1 QSHRRIVMNITKL
14 VDQIRSKQSFLC
26 VGLDTDIQKMPA
38 HLSNDTTGIFDFNK
52 AIIDA
57 THDLAV
63 AYKINTA
70 FYEALGVAGY
80 QALEQT
86 VAYLKKH
93 YPDQFVIADA
103 KRGDIGNTSTQY
115 AKAFFEAMDFDA
127 VTVAPYMGRDSVEPF
142 LQFEGKYAILLA
154 LTSNH
159 GAFDF
164 QTLSDVEGQKLYEH
178 VIRTSQSWTHA
189 DRLMYVLGATKTD
202 HLAAIRKEL
211 PKAFFLVP
219 GVGAQGG
226 NLEAVYQ
233 AAANDDVG
241 LLVNASRSIIFA
253 DSGKEFALSAREA
266 AQVLQQQM
274 KALLC

>member
-1 QSHRRIVMNITKL
+1 MSTL
-14 VDQIRSKQSFLC
+14 VEQIRSKQSFLC
-26 VGLDTDIQKMPA
+26 VGLDTDIQKMPT
-38 HLSNDTTGIFDFNK
+38 HLSKDAEGILAFNK
-52 AIIDA
+52 AIIDV

-70 FYEALGVAGY
+70 FYEALGVTGY
-80 QALEQT
+80 QALEDT
-86 VAYLKKH
+86 VAYLNAN
-93 YPDQFVIADA
+93 YPEQFLIADA

-154 LTSNH
+154 LTSNS

-164 QTLSDVEGQKLYEH
+164 QTLTDAEGQKVYEH
-178 VIRTSQSWTHA
+178 VILSSQSWDHA

-202 HLAAIRKEL
+202 HLAAIRKQL
-211 PKAFFLVP
+211 PDAFFLVP

-226 NLEAVYQ
+226 DLSAVYQ
-233 AAANDDVG
+233 AASNEEVG

-253 DSGKEFALSAREA
+253 DSGQDFTQAARNA
-266 AQVLQQQM
+266 AMALQQQM

>member
-1 QSHRRIVMNITKL
+1 MSTL
-14 VDQIRSKQSFLC
+14 VEQIRSKQSFLC
-26 VGLDTDIQKMPA
+26 VGLDTDIQKMPT
-38 HLSNDTTGIFDFNK
+38 HLSKDAEGILAFNK
-52 AIIDA
+52 AIIDV

-70 FYEALGVAGY
+70 FYEALGVKGY
-80 QALEQT
+80 QALEDT
-86 VAYLKKH
+86 VAYLNTN
-93 YPDQFVIADA
+93 YPEQFLIADA

-154 LTSNH
+154 LTSNS

-164 QTLSDVEGQKLYEH
+164 QTLTDTDGQKVYEH
-178 VIRTSQSWTHA
+178 VIRSSQSWDHA

-202 HLAAIRKEL
+202 HLASIRKQL
-211 PKAFFLVP
+211 PDAFFLVP

-226 NLEAVYQ
+226 DLSAVYQ
-233 AAANDDVG
+233 AASNKEIG

-253 DSGKEFALSAREA
+253 DSGQDFAQAARNA
-266 AQVLQQQM
+266 AKALQQQM

>member
-1 QSHRRIVMNITKL
+1 MSTL
-14 VDQIRSKQSFLC
+14 VEQIRSKQSFLC
-26 VGLDTDIQKMPA
+26 VGLDTDIQKMPT
-38 HLSNDTTGIFDFNK
+38 HLSKDAEGILAFNK
-52 AIIDA
+52 AIIDV

-70 FYEALGVAGY
+70 FYEALGVKGY
-80 QALEQT
+80 QALEDT
-86 VAYLKKH
+86 VAYLNTN
-93 YPDQFVIADA
+93 YPEQFLIADA

-154 LTSNH
+154 LTSNS

-164 QTLSDVEGQKLYEH
+164 QTLTDTDGQKVYEH
-178 VIRTSQSWTHA
+178 VIRSSQSWDHA

-202 HLAAIRKEL
+202 HLASIRKQL
-211 PKAFFLVP
+211 PDAFFLVP

-226 NLEAVYQ
+226 DLSAVYQ
-233 AAANDDVG
+233 AASNKEVG

-253 DSGKEFALSAREA
+253 DSGQDFAQAARNA
-266 AQVLQQQM
+266 AKALQQQM

>member
-1 QSHRRIVMNITKL
+1 MSTL
-14 VDQIRSKQSFLC
+14 VEQIRLKQSFLC
-26 VGLDTDIQKMPA
+26 VGLDTDIQKMPT
-38 HLSNDTTGIFDFNK
+38 HLSKDAEGILAFNK
-52 AIIDA
+52 AIIDV

-80 QALEQT
+80 QALEDT
-86 VAYLKKH
+86 VAYLNAN
-93 YPDQFVIADA
+93 YPEQFLIADA

-127 VTVAPYMGRDSVEPF
+127 VTVAPYMGQDSVEPF

-154 LTSNH
+154 LTSNS

-164 QTLSDVEGQKLYEH
+164 QTLSGVEGQQLYEH
-178 VIRTSQSWTHA
+178 VIRSSQSWDHA

-202 HLAAIRKEL
+202 HLAAIRKQL
-211 PKAFFLVP
+211 PDAFFLVP

-226 NLEAVYQ
+226 DLSAVYQ
-233 AAANDDVG
+233 AASNKEIG

-253 DSGKEFALSAREA
+253 DSGQDFAQAARNA
-266 AQVLQQQM
+266 AMALQQQM

>member
-1 QSHRRIVMNITKL
+1 MNTTKL

-38 HLSNDTTGIFDFNK
+38 HLSKDATGILNFNK

-70 FYEALGVAGY
+70 FYEALGVVGY
-80 QALEQT
+80 QALEHT
-86 VAYLKKH
+86 VAYLNAH
-93 YPDQFVIADA
+93 YPEQFVIADA

-154 LTSNH
+154 LTSNN

-202 HLAAIRKEL
+202 HLAAIRQEL

-226 NLEAVYQ
+226 DLSAVFQ

-253 DSGKEFALSAREA
+253 DSGKEFALSARQA
-266 AQVLQQQM
+266 AQALQQQM
-274 KALLC
+274 KTLLC